1 MLDALR
7 RGAQS
12 WLAKILFA
20 VLIVSF
26 GVFWNI
32 EDVFRGAGRGS
43 IAKVG
48 EEDITIP
55 EFQQALQNEL
65 QTLSRQAGKR
75 ITTEEARA
83 AGLDGLVLK
92 RLVNDAALS
101 AYAKDLKLGI
111 SEDALVDNLKKDEN
125 LQGADGKFSRA
136 ILEEVMRNM
145 GVNERGLLAMLR
157 KDEVKRQLLTAL
169 SNATAVP
176 QPYIDLR
183 HAWNAEARKIEF
195 FRIDPATAVK
205 VPEPDE
211 AALKSTYETHQR
223 QFVVPEYRKV
233 AALILAVDD
242 LKKEMTVTDEEI
254 KQYYEAHKESYD
266 VAEKRRIQQIPFKD
280 KAAAEEAKKALSAG
294 KSFRDVAKDAGAT
307 EADINLGLLTKKQ
320 LIDKTIAEA
329 AFKLKRDEVSEV
341 IEGRF
346 RPVIIRVV
354 EIQEGKES
362 TLAEVTDKVRD
373 TLAKE
378 KAGAEIQKRFELVEE
393 NRNLGKSLKEI
404 GETLKLKFV
413 EVEAS
418 DRFNKRPDGG
428 RALDHPDEQA
438 IISAAFTAEK
448 GLDREPIELKQ
459 ANGYAWVDVVSVTE
473 QKQKTLEESKADVK
487 AVFEDVE
494 RKRLVDE
501 LAAKLVERLD
511 AGEDIAKLAQEAG
524 GKVEVTEAITRTT
537 TPPGLDEAAVQKAFG
552 LAKGKSG
559 AADTSDRTSRVVFR
573 VQDIIPAAAPTEVQ
587 RNQIATELRSEL
599 FDDQLGAYIQ
609 TLNASLGVTINEAE
623 FKRATGADQQQ

>member
-12 WLAKILFA
+12 WLAKVLFA
-20 VLIVSF
+20 VLIISF

-48 EEDITIP
+48 EQDVSIP

-65 QTLSRQAGKR
+65 QNLSRQAGKR

-101 AYAKDLKLGI
+101 EYAKELKLGI

-145 GVNERGLLAMLR
+145 GVNERGLLALLR
-157 KDEVKRQLLTAL
+157 KDELKRQLLTAL

-176 QPYIDLR
+176 QPLLDLQ
-183 HAWNAEARKIEF
+183 HGWNAEQRKIEF
-195 FRIDPATAVK
+195 FHIDPSTAVK
-205 VPEPDE
+205 VPEPDD
-211 AALKSTYETHQR
+211 AALKSTYETHKR
-223 QFVVPEYRKV
+223 QFVVPEYRKI
-233 AALILAVDD
+233 AALVLAVED

-254 KQYYEAHKESYD
+254 KQYYEAHKETYD

-280 KAAAEEAKKALSAG
+280 RAAAEEAKKALTGG

-329 AFKLKRDEVSEV
+329 AFKLKRDEVSDV

-346 RPVIIRVV
+346 RPVIVRVV

-362 TLAEVTDKVRD
+362 TLAEVTDKVKD
-373 TLAKE
+373 TLARE
-378 KAGAEIQKRFELVEE
+378 KAGAEIQQRFEAVEE

-404 GETLKLKFV
+404 ADTLKLKFI

-438 IISAAFTAEK
+438 IISAAFSSEK
-448 GLDREPIELKQ
+448 GLDRDAIELKQ
-459 ANGYAWVDVVSVTE
+459 TNGYAWVDVVSVTE
-473 QKQKTLEESKADVK
+473 EKQKSLEESKADVK
-487 AVFEDVE
+487 SVFEDME
-494 RKRLVDE
+494 RKRLVDDLATQLVARADLGATFDK
-501 LAAKLVERLD
+501 LAAD
-511 AGEDIAKLAQEAG
+511 GG
-524 GKVEVTEAITRTT
+524 GKPEVTEAITRTT
-537 TPPGLDEAAVQKAFG
+537 TPPGLDEAAVQKAFA

-559 AADTSDRTSRVVFR
+559 SADTPDRKSRIVFR
-573 VQDIIPAAAPTEVQ
+573 VQDVIAAAAPTEAQ
-587 RNQIATELRSEL
+587 RNELATELRAEL
-599 FDDQLGAYIQ
+599 FDDQLAAYIQ
-609 TLNASLGVTINEAE
+609 ALNAKLGVSINEAE